1 MTTQHL
7 IEAGQVVHQAAS
19 ILASLEFIDQAA
31 AQQIGPMAEAV
42 ANVFMVVY
50 YQAETGRATPA
61 DFQEAMN
68 TLQQVL
74 PGSCRYRISLMFW
87 ALITVPRIARSG
99 RAFSVCSLDSWR
111 DEAVFPQQN
120 DAPRTALVGGAE

>member
-7 IEAGQVVHQAAS
+7 IEAGQVVHQAAN

-74 PGSCRYRISLMFW
+74 P
-87 ALITVPRIARSG
+87 
-99 RAFSVCSLDSWR
+99 RAMR
-111 DEAVFPQQN
+111 E
-120 DAPRTALVGGAE
+120 G